1 MTAPKRDPRVTKIA
15 TIALHLA
22 MQDKL
27 REAASYVDRLNGT
40 DGLVDA
46 ILGWIDTYIAYCH
59 PTHKQGELIR
69 IAWVDMDAA
78 VLHEN
83 ADDVQVGARWAG
95 RLIAARAADDQGQFL
110 ALLRSLPAGS
120 ALGDGI
126 MALLH
131 AVALGLHGVGYKASR
146 GAS

>member
-1 MTAPKRDPRVTKIA
+1 MDERAKKIA

-22 MQDKL
+22 QQDKM
-27 REAASYVDRLNGT
+27 REAAGYVERLNGT

-59 PTHKQGELIR
+59 PTHKLGEPIR
-69 IAWVDMDAA
+69 IAWVDVEEAVVHMD
-78 VLHEN
+78 
-83 ADDVQVGARWAG
+83 ADDVHFGARWAG
-95 RLIAARAADDQGQFL
+95 RLIAARAADDQAQFL

-126 MALLH
+126 VALLR
-131 AVALGLHGVGYKASR
+131 AVALGLNGTGYVASR
-146 GAS
+146 GES

>member
-22 MQDKL
+22 MQDKM
-27 REAASYVDRLNGT
+27 REAAGYVERLNGT
-40 DGLVDA
+40 DGLIDA

-59 PTHKQGELIR
+59 PTHRQGELVR
-69 IAWVDMDAA
+69 IAWVDVDAA
-78 VLHEN
+78 VVHAN
-83 ADDVQVGARWAG
+83 ADDVHFGARWAG
-95 RLIAARAADDQGQFL
+95 RLIAARAADDQDQFL
-110 ALLRSLPAGS
+110 ALLRSLPPGA

-126 MALLH
+126 TALLR
-131 AVALGLHGVGYKASR
+131 AIALGLNGVGYKATR